1 VDCTGAVVILVPG
14 HDTLPRRA
22 PTTMR
27 FINGLCLLLVYQLA
41 GELVTLYFDLAVP
54 GPVIGMLML
63 LATMVVLRRVP
74 SDMDDAAGVL
84 LSHLSLLFVPAGV
97 GVMVHF
103 ELIGA
108 EWLPLLVAL
117 LASTVG
123 GMALAALTMQAV
135 ARWTTRRGGGT

>member
-14 HDTLPRRA
+14 HDTLPRHA